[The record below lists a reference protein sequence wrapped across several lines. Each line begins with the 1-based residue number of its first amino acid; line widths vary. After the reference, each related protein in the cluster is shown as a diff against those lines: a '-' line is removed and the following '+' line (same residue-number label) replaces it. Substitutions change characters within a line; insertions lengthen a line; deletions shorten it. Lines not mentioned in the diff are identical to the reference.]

1 MRENCDNMPDM
12 GFNPAKD
19 RDLYLG
25 DVTPEAIEEL
35 IKNINMINKYEGEIF
50 EQDALLFQTIADKRD
65 INIAELQMLA
75 GKIEPITLH
84 INSFGGSVYDCFS
97 LISII
102 KNSITPIQA
111 QIHYAMSAG
120 ALIASVCHYRIG
132 YELSTIM
139 IHNLSSASWGQLG
152 TMREDVKQC
161 EVLEKKIIDILV
173 NHTKIKKD
181 KLKQVFREKSDWYLD
196 ADEALELGIF
206 DEIWERHVEQNNE
219 EEKAE

>member
-206 DEIWERHVEQNNE
+206 DEIWERGQNNE
-219 EEKAE
+219 EEKVEE

>member
-1 MRENCDNMPDM
+1 MCENCDNMPDM

-25 DVTPEAIEEL
+25 DVTPEAIAEL
-35 IKNINMINKYEGEIF
+35 IKKINMINKYEGEIF

-97 LISII
+97 LINII

-196 ADEALELGIF
+196 ADETLELGIF
-206 DEIWERHVEQNNE
+206 DEIWERGQNNE